1 MKRFISQKIIQI
13 DKNHIEA
20 LVDENLA
27 LRKEIRVAHEA
38 AEITANLVVK
48 QFEEGEKLLRRFQTA
63 NAQRKAVLNSASE
76 ISIIATDKES
86 VIIVFNTGAENLLE
100 YTAEEMIGKQTP
112 EIFHSETELITRS
125 KKLSAEYGRKIE
137 VPRLLFEY
145 AIQGRSEPEEW
156 IYIKKDGTLF
166 PANMSITALK
176 DAEGTVN
183 GFLCIAIDI
192 TERKQSEQAL
202 RKAHNELEMRVR
214 ERTAELAKANWE
226 LESEIRERKQA
237 EEALR
242 ASEQQLAGI
251 INAVTD
257 RMSMIDK
264 DFNIVWANDIAK
276 KWFGQDIIGKKCYAA
291 YRGQEKICDECIV
304 SKTFADGKIHEFET
318 EAVGTD
324 GKKMIFWCT
333 TSVTAWDKDGRPKL
347 VVENARNITARKL
360 MEEALRDSEKKYRGI
375 FENATEGIFQ
385 STPKGRMVTVNPA
398 FARIMGYESPEEI
411 INTVTNT
418 REQFYVE
425 PERQDEVK
433 KLLTEHG
440 FVKNFET
447 RFYRKDGKIIYVSL
461 QAHAVRDEKKK
472 LVYYEGVLEDITQKK
487 RAEELKMAKESAE
500 AASQAK
506 SDFLAN
512 MSHEIRTPMN
522 AIMGLTE
529 LALKT
534 DLTDRQKD
542 YLDKVNT
549 SSRSLLRVINDILDF
564 SKIEAGKLDLESTN
578 FNLHDVMDNMSDM
591 FSKKAA
597 EKNIEMVISIADNV
611 PCALVGDPLRL
622 GQVLTNLI
630 NNAVKFTNKGD
641 VVVKV
646 ILIKKDKDKTR
657 LRFTV
662 KDTGIGI
669 PREQL
674 PKLFVS
680 FSQADTSTTRKY
692 GGTGLGLTICKCL
705 AEMMEGEIRA
715 ESEPGK
721 GSLFHFT
728 AKLGLQPL
736 EREQKPILPKRL
748 HGMKVL
754 VVDDNRASREIFK
767 EMLRAFYF
775 DVTSVNSGEDALG
788 ELEIGIKDNPYGL
801 VLMDWMLPEMDG
813 ITTLRKIREYPRMS
827 RTPVIMM
834 TAFGREEVMQHAE
847 RVGVNGFLIKPIKQS
862 LLFDTILDVF
872 GEEPVRPLRKSA
884 IETWEVKPPDHIRGT
899 HVLLAEDNSINRQL
913 ASEILENAG
922 MIVES
927 AINGKE
933 AVQAVT
939 RFVYDIVLMD
949 VQMPEMDGY
958 HATAEIRKYEA
969 SDPKLAA
976 KQIPIVAMTA
986 HAMAGDRDKCLKS
999 GMNDYITKPFEK
1011 KELFSVLAKWIP
1023 EGSEN
1028 WKLETGNWNLEPDIE
1043 TEKSI
1048 SGVSSSDLPEVLPG
1062 FDLKSALN
1070 RVESKKF
1077 FRKLLKEFAVNHGN
1091 AANEIRGALDS
1102 GDKESAW
1109 RMLHTIKGVAG
1120 NFSAKVLHKTALEL
1134 EMSIKPVLDYN
1145 RLLDNFE
1152 KALNQV
1158 LESIYSMDECEEVQ
1172 EIRSEEIN
1180 DFELPASVSKSDLTP
1195 LLIKLDK
1202 LLGQNDLEAEDR
1214 LEPVKELL
1222 TGSAVHEEMIYLEN
1236 KINMLDF
1243 ENARNCLN
1251 SIAKK
1256 LNITFQDRLSPFAN
1270 H

>member
-1 MKRFISQKIIQI
+1 MKRLISKKIIQI
-13 DKNHIEA
+13 DKSHIED

-27 LRKEIRVAHEA
+27 LRREIRVAREA

-86 VIIVFNTGAENLLE
+86 VIIVFNTGAENLLG
-100 YTAEEMIGKQTP
+100 YSAEEMIGKQTP
-112 EIFHSETELITRS
+112 EIFHSETELILRS

-156 IYIKKDGTLF
+156 IYIKKNGTLF
-166 PANMSITALK
+166 PANMSITALR

-192 TERKQSEQAL
+192 TECKQSEEAL
-202 RKAHNELEMRVR
+202 RKAHNELEMRVQ
-214 ERTAELAKANWE
+214 ERTAELANANRE
-226 LESEIRERKQA
+226 LQTEIRERKQA
-237 EEALR
+237 EDALR
-242 ASEQQLAGI
+242 ESEQQLAGI
-251 INAVTD
+251 TNAVTD

-264 DFNIVWANDIAK
+264 NHNIVWANDISK

-291 YRGQEKICDECIV
+291 YRGQETVCEGCIV
-304 SKTFADGKIHEFET
+304 SKTFADGEIHEFET
-318 EAVGTD
+318 DAVGTD

-333 TSVTAWDKDGRPKL
+333 TSVTAWDKDGRPRL
-347 VVENARNITARKL
+347 VVENARNITSRKH
-360 MEEALRDSEKKYRGI
+360 MEEALRESEKKYRGI

-398 FARIMGYESPEEI
+398 FAKIVGYESPREI
-411 INTVTNT
+411 INTAG
-418 REQFYVE
+418 EQFYVE
-425 PERQDEVK
+425 PEIRDEVQ
-433 KLLTEHG
+433 KLLREHG
-440 FVKNFET
+440 VVKNFET
-447 RFYRKDGKIIYVSL
+447 RLYRKDGTIIYVSL
-461 QAHAVRDEKKK
+461 QAHAVRDENHK
-472 LVYYEGVLEDITQKK
+472 LVYYEGVLEDITQRKH
-487 RAEELKMAKESAE
+487 AEELKIAKESAE
-500 AASQAK
+500 TASQAK

-529 LALKT
+529 LALRTELNHK
-534 DLTDRQKD
+534 QKD
-542 YLDKVNT
+542 YLDKIHT

-564 SKIEAGKLDLESTN
+564 SKIEAGKLDLESVN
-578 FNLHDVMDNMSDM
+578 FNLHDVMDNMSDI
-591 FSKKAA
+591 FSKKAG
-597 EKNIEMVISIADNV
+597 EKNIELVISIADDV

-630 NNAVKFTNKGD
+630 NNAVKFTDKGD

-646 ILIKKDKDKTR
+646 SLIKKGKDRAR

-662 KDTGIGI
+662 RDTGIGI

-674 PKLFVS
+674 PKLFIS
-680 FSQADTSTTRKY
+680 FSQADSSTTRKY

-721 GSLFHFT
+721 GSLFYFT
-728 AKLGLQPL
+728 AKLGLQPR
-736 EREQKPILPKRL
+736 EREQKPMLPKRL

-754 VVDDNRASREIFK
+754 VVDDNRSSREIFK

-813 ITTLRKIREYPRMS
+813 ITTLRKIREYPRIS

-834 TAFGREEVMQHAE
+834 TAFGREEVMQQAE

-872 GEEPVRPLRKSA
+872 GEDPVRPLRKDRRGVEEA
-884 IETWEVKPPDHIRGT
+884 KPPDHIRGA

-913 ASEILENAG
+913 ASEILEHAG
-922 MIVES
+922 MIVET
-927 AINGKE
+927 AINGRE

-939 RFVYDIVLMD
+939 KFAYDIVLMD

-976 KQIPIVAMTA
+976 KKISIVAMTA
-986 HAMAGDRDKCLKS
+986 HAMAGDRDKCIKS
-999 GMNDYITKPFEK
+999 GMNDYITKPIDK

-1023 EGSEN
+1023 LGTKPETGN
-1028 WKLETGNWNLEPDIE
+1028 WKLEIE
-1043 TEKSI
+1043 SETVSR
-1048 SGVSSSDLPEVLPG
+1048 VSSPDFPEMLPG
-1062 FDLKSALN
+1062 IDINSALSRIEN
-1070 RVESKKF
+1070 KRL
-1077 FRKLLKEFAVNHGN
+1077 FRKLLKEFAINHGN
-1091 AANEIRGALDS
+1091 AAGEIRDALNR
-1102 GDKESAW
+1102 GDKELAW
-1109 RMLHTIKGVAG
+1109 RLLHAIKGVAG
-1120 NFSAKVLHKTALEL
+1120 NFSAKALHKAALEL
-1134 EMSIKPVLDYN
+1134 EMGVKPVFDLDS
-1145 RLLDNFE
+1145 LLNSFE

-1158 LESIYSMDECEEVQ
+1158 LESISSMDEDEVQ
-1172 EIRSEEIN
+1172 EISTKRICDSES
-1180 DFELPASVSKSDLTP
+1180 SVTVFNPDLAP
-1195 LLIKLDK
+1195 MLIKLDK
-1202 LLGQNDLEAEDR
+1202 LLKQNDLEAEDC
-1214 LEPVKELL
+1214 LKPVKELL
-1222 TGSAVHEEMIYLEN
+1222 TGSTVYEDIINLEG

-1243 ENARNCLN
+1243 KNAQDCLN
-1251 SIAKK
+1251 SIAEK
-1256 LNITFQDRLSPFAN
+1256 LNVSL
-1270 H
+1270 